1 MKLLYNL
8 TLSSKHSQTLCKGFH
23 FHYKVFIID
32 FSISVN
38 SMSRATTSA
47 AEVRRVSRSVDEAGA
62 ASDSAMVLG
71 PNREVMNVV
80 MRNADD
86 TADVM
91 LYSDND
97 EGVDLDDEIL
107 PPAKPLFPEHHKY
120 SPTVY
125 QIQKG
130 QLVPMKGFTMLD
142 VEAAA
147 KHARESV
154 YDPHTS
160 QSHNIQT
167 HHSPFFLPEQT
178 NKSENNFHLNDTRK
192 QEPLMH
198 RFTEASVNAQ
208 AFVPKGK
215 EHVRFAPEHSE
226 PEVQSP
232 SHVTVPQLP
241 QQSPHASPELIPAK
255 SLRPASPEPASLPKV
270 EIEDVQ
276 AILNALSPGQ
286 TSDSSLIVGTVTLR
300 IQHNHIKDIIR
311 QIRRAVAVRIL
322 ATETL
327 NMAHTI
333 ATPVRVGKYGNFC
346 MDAQQLDS
354 FLTQLQHTHLTQHC
368 T

>member
-1 MKLLYNL
+1 M
-8 TLSSKHSQTLCKGFH
+8 
-23 FHYKVFIID
+23 
-32 FSISVN
+32 
-38 SMSRATTSA
+38 
-47 AEVRRVSRSVDEAGA
+47 SRSVDEAGA

-80 MRNADD
+80 MRNVDD

-125 QIQKG
+125 HVQKG
-130 QLVPMKGFTMLD
+130 QLVPVKGFTMLD

-178 NKSENNFHLNDTRK
+178 NRSEDNFLIDDTRK
-192 QEPLMH
+192 REPLTLPKPLLPSSHTH
-198 RFTEASVNAQ
+198 RFTSASVNAQ
-208 AFVPKGK
+208 EFVPKGK

-226 PEVQSP
+226 SEVQAT
-232 SHVTVPQLP
+232 SHVTAPQLP

-270 EIEDVQ
+270 EIEEVQ

-311 QIRRAVAVRIL
+311 QMRRAVAVRIL

-333 ATPVRVGKYGNFC
+333 ATPVKVGKYGNFC

-354 FLTQLQHTHLTQHC
+354 FLTQLQHTQLTQHC

>member
-1 MKLLYNL
+1 
-8 TLSSKHSQTLCKGFH
+8 
-23 FHYKVFIID
+23 
-32 FSISVN
+32 
-38 SMSRATTSA
+38 MSRATTSA

-80 MRNADD
+80 MRNVDD

-125 QIQKG
+125 HVQKG
-130 QLVPMKGFTMLD
+130 QLVPVKGFTMLD

-178 NKSENNFHLNDTRK
+178 NRSENNILIDDTRK
-192 QEPLMH
+192 REQLTLPKPLLPSSHTH
-198 RFTEASVNAQ
+198 RFTSASVNAQ
-208 AFVPKGK
+208 EFVPKGK

-226 PEVQSP
+226 SEVQAP
-232 SHVTVPQLP
+232 SHVTAPQLP

-270 EIEDVQ
+270 EIEEVQ

-300 IQHNHIKDIIR
+300 VQHNHIKDIIR
-311 QIRRAVAVRIL
+311 QMRRAVAVRIL

-333 ATPVRVGKYGNFC
+333 ATPVKVGKYGNFC

-354 FLTQLQHTHLTQHC
+354 FLTQLQHTQLTQHC

>member
-1 MKLLYNL
+1 
-8 TLSSKHSQTLCKGFH
+8 
-23 FHYKVFIID
+23 
-32 FSISVN
+32 
-38 SMSRATTSA
+38 MSRATTSA

-80 MRNADD
+80 MRNVDD

-125 QIQKG
+125 HVQKG
-130 QLVPMKGFTMLD
+130 QLVPVKGFTMLD

-178 NKSENNFHLNDTRK
+178 NRSENNILIDDTRK
-192 QEPLMH
+192 REQLTLPKPMLPSSHTH
-198 RFTEASVNAQ
+198 RFTSASVNAQ
-208 AFVPKGK
+208 EFVPKGK
-215 EHVRFAPEHSE
+215 EHVRFAPEHPESE
-226 PEVQSP
+226 IQTP
-232 SHVTVPQLP
+232 SHVTAPQLP

-270 EIEDVQ
+270 EIEEVQ

-311 QIRRAVAVRIL
+311 QMRRAVAVRIL

-333 ATPVRVGKYGNFC
+333 ATPVKVGKYGNFC

-354 FLTQLQHTHLTQHC
+354 FLTQLQHTQLTQHC

>member
-1 MKLLYNL
+1 
-8 TLSSKHSQTLCKGFH
+8 
-23 FHYKVFIID
+23 
-32 FSISVN
+32 
-38 SMSRATTSA
+38 MSRATTSA

-80 MRNADD
+80 MRNVDD

-91 LYSDND
+91 LYSDNN

-125 QIQKG
+125 HVQKG

-147 KHARESV
+147 KRARESV

-178 NKSENNFHLNDTRK
+178 NRSENNFHLDDTHKR
-192 QEPLMH
+192 EPLTLPKPLLPSSHTH
-198 RFTEASVNAQ
+198 RFTAASANAQ

-226 PEVQSP
+226 SEVQAP

-241 QQSPHASPELIPAK
+241 QQPPHANSELIPAK

-270 EIEDVQ
+270 EIEEVQ

-311 QIRRAVAVRIL
+311 QMRRAVAVRIL

-333 ATPVRVGKYGNFC
+333 ATPVKVGKYGNFC

-354 FLTQLQHTHLTQHC
+354 FLTQLQHTQLTQHC

>member
-1 MKLLYNL
+1 
-8 TLSSKHSQTLCKGFH
+8 
-23 FHYKVFIID
+23 
-32 FSISVN
+32 
-38 SMSRATTSA
+38 MSRATTSA

-80 MRNADD
+80 MRNVDD
-86 TADVM
+86 AADVM

-97 EGVDLDDEIL
+97 EGVDLDDETL

-125 QIQKG
+125 HVQKG
-130 QLVPMKGFTMLD
+130 QLVPVKGFTMLD

-178 NKSENNFHLNDTRK
+178 NRSENNFHLDDTHKR
-192 QEPLMH
+192 EPLTLPKPLLPPGHTH
-198 RFTEASVNAQ
+198 RFTAASANAQ

-226 PEVQSP
+226 SEVQAP

-241 QQSPHASPELIPAK
+241 QQPPHANSELIPAK

-270 EIEDVQ
+270 EIEEVQ

-300 IQHNHIKDIIR
+300 VQHNHIKDIIR
-311 QIRRAVAVRIL
+311 QMRRAVAVRIL

-333 ATPVRVGKYGNFC
+333 ATPVKVGKYGNFC

-354 FLTQLQHTHLTQHC
+354 FLTQLQHTQLTQHC

>member
-1 MKLLYNL
+1 
-8 TLSSKHSQTLCKGFH
+8 
-23 FHYKVFIID
+23 
-32 FSISVN
+32 
-38 SMSRATTSA
+38 MSRATTSA

-80 MRNADD
+80 MRNVDD

-91 LYSDND
+91 LYSDDD
-97 EGVDLDDEIL
+97 EGVDLDAEIL

-125 QIQKG
+125 HVQKG
-130 QLVPMKGFTMLD
+130 QLVPVKGFTMLD

-167 HHSPFFLPEQT
+167 HHSPFFLPGQT
-178 NKSENNFHLNDTRK
+178 DRSEDNFHLNDTHKR
-192 QEPLMH
+192 EPLTPPKPLLPPGHTH
-198 RFTEASVNAQ
+198 RFTAASVNAQ

-226 PEVQSP
+226 SEVQAP
-232 SHVTVPQLP
+232 SHVTAPQLP

-270 EIEDVQ
+270 EIEEVQ

-311 QIRRAVAVRIL
+311 QMRRAVAVRIL

-333 ATPVRVGKYGNFC
+333 ATPVKVGKYGNFC

-354 FLTQLQHTHLTQHC
+354 FLTQLQHTQLTQHC

>member
-1 MKLLYNL
+1 
-8 TLSSKHSQTLCKGFH
+8 
-23 FHYKVFIID
+23 
-32 FSISVN
+32 
-38 SMSRATTSA
+38 MSRATTSA

-80 MRNADD
+80 MRNVDD

-125 QIQKG
+125 HVQKG
-130 QLVPMKGFTMLD
+130 QLVPVKGFTMLD

-178 NKSENNFHLNDTRK
+178 NRSENNIIIDDTRK
-192 QEPLMH
+192 REQLTLPKPLLPSSHTH
-198 RFTEASVNAQ
+198 RFTSASVNAQ
-208 AFVPKGK
+208 EFVPKGK

-226 PEVQSP
+226 SEVQAP
-232 SHVTVPQLP
+232 SHVTAPQLP

-270 EIEDVQ
+270 EIEEVQ

-300 IQHNHIKDIIR
+300 VQHNHIKDIIR
-311 QIRRAVAVRIL
+311 QMRRAVAVRIL

-333 ATPVRVGKYGNFC
+333 ATPVKVGKYGNFC

-354 FLTQLQHTHLTQHC
+354 FLTQLQHTQLTQHC

>member
-1 MKLLYNL
+1 
-8 TLSSKHSQTLCKGFH
+8 
-23 FHYKVFIID
+23 
-32 FSISVN
+32 
-38 SMSRATTSA
+38 MSRATTSV

-80 MRNADD
+80 MRNVDD

-91 LYSDND
+91 LYSDDD
-97 EGVDLDDEIL
+97 EAVDLDDEIL
-107 PPAKPLFPEHHKY
+107 PPAKPLFPDHHKY

-125 QIQKG
+125 HVQKG
-130 QLVPMKGFTMLD
+130 QLVPVKGFTLLD

-178 NKSENNFHLNDTRK
+178 NRSENNILIDDTRK
-192 QEPLMH
+192 REQLTLPKPLLPSSHTH
-198 RFTEASVNAQ
+198 RFTSASVNAQ
-208 AFVPKGK
+208 EFIPKGK

-226 PEVQSP
+226 SEIQTP
-232 SHVTVPQLP
+232 SHVTAPQLP

-270 EIEDVQ
+270 EIEEVQ

-311 QIRRAVAVRIL
+311 QMRRAVAVRIL

-333 ATPVRVGKYGNFC
+333 ATPVKVGKYGNFC

-354 FLTQLQHTHLTQHC
+354 FLTQLQHTQLTQHC

>member
-1 MKLLYNL
+1 
-8 TLSSKHSQTLCKGFH
+8 
-23 FHYKVFIID
+23 
-32 FSISVN
+32 
-38 SMSRATTSA
+38 MSRATTSA

-80 MRNADD
+80 MRNVDD

-125 QIQKG
+125 HVQKG
-130 QLVPMKGFTMLD
+130 QLVPVKGFTMLD

-178 NKSENNFHLNDTRK
+178 NRSENNILIDDTRK
-192 QEPLMH
+192 REQLTLPKPLLPSSHTH
-198 RFTEASVNAQ
+198 RFTSASVNAQ
-208 AFVPKGK
+208 EFVPKGK
-215 EHVRFAPEHSE
+215 EHVRFATEHSE
-226 PEVQSP
+226 SEIQTP
-232 SHVTVPQLP
+232 SHVTAPQLP

-270 EIEDVQ
+270 EIEEVQ

-311 QIRRAVAVRIL
+311 QMRRAVAVRIL

-333 ATPVRVGKYGNFC
+333 ATPVKVGKYGNFC

-354 FLTQLQHTHLTQHC
+354 FLTQLQHTQLTQHC

>member
-1 MKLLYNL
+1 
-8 TLSSKHSQTLCKGFH
+8 
-23 FHYKVFIID
+23 
-32 FSISVN
+32 
-38 SMSRATTSA
+38 MSRATTSA

-80 MRNADD
+80 MRNVDD

-125 QIQKG
+125 HVQKG
-130 QLVPMKGFTMLD
+130 QLVPVKGFTMLD

-178 NKSENNFHLNDTRK
+178 NRSENNILIDDTRK
-192 QEPLMH
+192 REQLTLPKPLLPSSHTH
-198 RFTEASVNAQ
+198 RFTAASVNAQ

-226 PEVQSP
+226 SEIQAP
-232 SHVTVPQLP
+232 SHVTAPQLP

-270 EIEDVQ
+270 EIEEVQ

-311 QIRRAVAVRIL
+311 QMRRAVAVRIL

-333 ATPVRVGKYGNFC
+333 ATPVKVGKYGNFC

-354 FLTQLQHTHLTQHC
+354 FLTQLQHTQLTQHC

>member
-1 MKLLYNL
+1 
-8 TLSSKHSQTLCKGFH
+8 
-23 FHYKVFIID
+23 
-32 FSISVN
+32 
-38 SMSRATTSA
+38 MSRATTSA

-80 MRNADD
+80 MRNVDD

-125 QIQKG
+125 HVQKG
-130 QLVPMKGFTMLD
+130 QLVPVKGFTMLD

-178 NKSENNFHLNDTRK
+178 NRSENNILIDDTRK
-192 QEPLMH
+192 REQLTLPKPLLPSSHTH
-198 RFTEASVNAQ
+198 RFTSASVNAQ
-208 AFVPKGK
+208 EFVPKGK

-226 PEVQSP
+226 SEIQTP
-232 SHVTVPQLP
+232 SHVTAPQLP

-270 EIEDVQ
+270 EIEEVQ

-311 QIRRAVAVRIL
+311 QMRRAVAVRIL

-333 ATPVRVGKYGNFC
+333 ATPVKVGKYGNFC

-354 FLTQLQHTHLTQHC
+354 FLTQLQHTQLTQHC